1 MLRWLVAHAI
11 RNTSQQA
18 VQDVAKDA
26 VRTAQDSTRQVLPLE
41 VESFPPVDAL
51 VLFALS
57 VETSPFIAKLETPR
71 RFRWEKTKGVI
82 GKLGERY
89 VAVLHTGVGTSAA
102 GKLVEKIGPALPSE
116 SNWISSGFAGGLVPE
131 LKRGDLL
138 MANTVTDGKRSVALT
153 RRIGQDAVDATP
165 YLHSGTLFTTDH
177 IVASGEERA
186 ALAEQH
192 GAVAC
197 DMESM
202 EIADRLERLG
212 RSLTSVRIISDS
224 VEDEIP
230 TEVSKLL
237 SQSTLASKVG
247 AATGALFQRP
257 SAAKDMWK
265 HRDHAG
271 RTAERLAGFLTGIV
285 EQV

>member
-1 MLRWLVAHAI
+1 LLRWLVAHAI

-57 VETSPFIAKLETPR
+57 VESSPFIAKLETPR

-138 MANTVTDGKRSVALT
+138 MANTPAKLAPRPERYSNVPLPRKTCGNIA
-153 RRIGQDAVDATP
+153 ITP
-165 YLHSGTLFTTDH
+165 
-177 IVASGEERA
+177 
-186 ALAEQH
+186 AEPPN
-192 GAVAC
+192 
-197 DMESM
+197 D
-202 EIADRLERLG
+202 
-212 RSLTSVRIISDS
+212 SLD
-224 VEDEIP
+224 
-230 TEVSKLL
+230 
-237 SQSTLASKVG
+237 
-247 AATGALFQRP
+247 F
-257 SAAKDMWK
+257 
-265 HRDHAG
+265 
-271 RTAERLAGFLTGIV
+271 
-285 EQV
+285 